1 MEKIYNGQVNASI
14 NSNIYIKSNQEISLG
29 SSGTLELRKNSKN
42 GELIESFDVS
52 SDKILISAWELLVQ
66 PSNPLPYESEIY
78 LTMTDGFIV
87 SAVNG
92 SSFSGF
98 DVNGNDEFKFNTEK
112 EVILP
117 PEPQPELKVGD
128 SLEGGIIIDKV
139 NEIFTIISPK
149 KSEMNLTMYEI
160 DKVIKKTEE
169 DTETFGWYL
178 PNLYEF
184 QNYTNHLE
192 SDKYYWTSTEVD
204 LEHFY
209 ALNTNNRISYST
221 NKGKSNLIRLFKKI
235 KATFI

>member
-1 MEKIYNGQVNASI
+1 MEKTYNGQIGANVNSAI
-14 NSNIYIKSNQEISLG
+14 CIKSNQQISLG
-29 SSGTLELRKNSKN
+29 SFGTLELRKDSKD

-52 SDKILISAWELLVQ
+52 SDGILISAWELIVQ

-98 DVNGNDEFKFNTEK
+98 DVNGNKTFKFNTAK

-117 PEPQPELKVGD
+117 PEPQPELKIGD

-139 NEIFTIISPK
+139 NDIFTLISPK
-149 KSEMNLTMYEI
+149 KSEMNLTMYEV
-160 DKVIKKTEE
+160 DKVIQKTEE

-178 PNLYEF
+178 PSLYEL

-209 ALNTNNRISYST
+209 ALNTDNRIPYST
-221 NKGKSNLIRLFKKI
+221 NKRESHLIRLFKK
-235 KATFI
+235 ATSNF